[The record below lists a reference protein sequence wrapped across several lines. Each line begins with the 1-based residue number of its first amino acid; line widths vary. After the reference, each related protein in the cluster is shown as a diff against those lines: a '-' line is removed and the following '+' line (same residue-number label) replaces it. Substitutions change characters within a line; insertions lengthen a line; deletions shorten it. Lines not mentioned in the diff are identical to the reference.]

1 MKLSSLRTA
10 LVALVAVAV
19 CAVSIVRAE
28 DEKPAASQPAKV
40 APVDYKK
47 LKEVMPAELAGIKRS
62 SNEGQK
68 TAIGDFAMTQAT
80 AEYQKAEP
88 GENDPRI
95 TIELTDY
102 SNATGMAEGMT
113 AWSKLEIDKDSDGGF
128 ERTTKV
134 KGQPAVETYQ
144 NDGKSGDLQVWVNGH
159 FLLNVKTTNLSAD
172 EFKKL
177 ADSLPIE
184 KITALK

>member
-1 MKLSSLRTA
+1 MSIRTA
-10 LVALVAVAV
+10 LVALAIVATS
-19 CAVSIVRAE
+19 AVSVVRAE

-47 LKEVMPAELAGIKRS
+47 LKEVMPAELHGIKRS
-62 SNEGQK
+62 SNEGQR
-68 TAIGDFAMTQAT
+68 TALGDFAMSQAT
-80 AEYQKAEP
+80 AEYQKADA

-102 SNATGMAEGMT
+102 SGATGMAEGLT
-113 AWSKLEIDKDSDGGF
+113 AWSKLEIDKDSDSGF
-128 ERTTKV
+128 ERTTKI
-134 KGQPAVETYQ
+134 KNCPAMETYQ
-144 NDGKSGDLQVWVNGH
+144 NDGKSGEIQVWVGGH

-172 EFKKL
+172 DFKKL

-184 KITALK
+184 KIAALK